1 MAFSGGL
8 LRILGVSS
16 RLKGNLIVGQS
27 GGPTAVIN
35 QSLTGVVVEATRHTE
50 IQNVYGA
57 LHGIQG
63 VMKQEIVDL
72 GAESAEEWE
81 RIAKTPCAALGSVR
95 KKPTPDDCAQ
105 ILKAFQEH
113 NIRYFF
119 YIGGNDSAETTQ
131 IVQKLA
137 QEARYEMR
145 VFHVPKTIDND
156 LKVTD
161 HCPGYGSAARFV
173 ALAMMGDTLDNR
185 SLPGIKIDVIMGRH
199 AGFLTAAS
207 VLARQEEGDG
217 PHLVYVP
224 EIDFSL
230 DRFVDDVADVHARL
244 GRAVVAVSEGIH
256 NAAGKTVLETQ
267 EKDSHGNVQLS
278 GTGALG
284 DFLAEAVRQKLGK
297 KLRVRADTY
306 GYLQRSF
313 PGVVSEVDARE
324 ARMAGEAAV
333 RYACGDPLSGS
344 VALKRIENRGG
355 YKSETFLTP
364 LETVARETKSLPR
377 TMIKGTNDIADDF
390 LAYVR
395 PLVGELPRM
404 GHIRAKKI
412 RTQHSGLN
420 TQDSL

>member
-1 MAFSGGL
+1 MAAK
-8 LRILGVSS
+8 
-16 RLKGNLIVGQS
+16 LKGNLIVGQS
-27 GGPTAVIN
+27 GGPTTVIN
-35 QSLTGVVVEATRHTE
+35 QSLAGLVAEAVRHDE

-63 VMKQEIVDL
+63 VMRQEIVDL
-72 GAESAEEWE
+72 RSESPEEWE
-81 RIAKTPCAALGSVR
+81 RIARTPCAALGSVR
-95 KKPTPDDCAQ
+95 KKPAPEDCAT
-105 ILKAFQEH
+105 ILKVFQQH

-119 YIGGNDSAETTQ
+119 YIGGNDSAETTN
-131 IVQKLA
+131 IVARLA
-137 QEARYEMR
+137 REARYEMR
-145 VFHVPKTIDND
+145 IFHVPKTIDND

-173 ALAMMGDTLDNR
+173 ALAVMGDNQDNR
-185 SLPGIKIDVIMGRH
+185 SLPGIKIDVVMGRH

-224 EIDFSL
+224 ETVFSL
-230 DRFVDDVADVHARL
+230 EGFLDDVARAHQRW

-256 NAAGKTVLETQ
+256 DASGKTILETK

-284 DFLAEAVRQKLGK
+284 DFLADAVRSKLGQ
-297 KLRVRADTY
+297 KLRVRADTF

-333 RYACGDPLSGS
+333 RYACAGDTPSGS
-344 VALKRIENRGG
+344 VALRRAEGKA
-355 YKSETFLTP
+355 YKCETFLTH
-364 LETVARETKSLPR
+364 LETVAKETKSLDPR
-377 TMIKGTNDIADDF
+377 FLKGTNDIADAF
-390 LAYVR
+390 LDYVR
-395 PLVGELPRM
+395 PLAGELPRM
-404 GHIRAKKI
+404 GRLHAEKVRVGKA
-412 RTQHSGLN
+412 
-420 TQDSL
+420 